1 MALILSLPSR
11 QMHILTFLNP
21 DVRMCVIICNA
32 GLELE
37 IDVNS
42 SDKTGMVFFFF
53 FQTMRSNTR
62 PVMDTYGLFAVYEFL
77 LPNSQKRMMLGY
89 NNAQDLVPLQNA
101 AQTMRYNQHVLLHG
115 R

>member
-1 MALILSLPSR
+1 
-11 QMHILTFLNP
+11 
-21 DVRMCVIICNA
+21 
-32 GLELE
+32 
-37 IDVNS
+37 
-42 SDKTGMVFFFF
+42 
-53 FQTMRSNTR
+53 
-62 PVMDTYGLFAVYEFL
+62 MDTYGLFAVYEFL

>member
-53 FQTMRSNTR
+53 FK
-62 PVMDTYGLFAVYEFL
+62 L
-77 LPNSQKRMMLGY
+77 
-89 NNAQDLVPLQNA
+89 
-101 AQTMRYNQHVLLHG
+101 
-115 R
+115 

>member
-32 GLELE
+32 GVELE

-42 SDKTGMVFFFF
+42 SDKTGMGFFFF
-53 FQTMRSNTR
+53 SNYEIQHQTSN
-62 PVMDTYGLFAVYEFL
+62 
-77 LPNSQKRMMLGY
+77 GY
-89 NNAQDLVPLQNA
+89 IWTIRCL
-101 AQTMRYNQHVLLHG
+101 
-115 R
+115 